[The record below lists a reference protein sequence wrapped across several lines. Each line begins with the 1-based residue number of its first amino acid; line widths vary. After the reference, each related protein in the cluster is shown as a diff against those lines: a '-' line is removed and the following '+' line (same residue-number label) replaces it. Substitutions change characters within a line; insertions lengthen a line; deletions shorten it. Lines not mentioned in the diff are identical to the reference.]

1 MTGLFKRDI
10 EINEENNE
18 EIEKHSILIG
28 YYNYTVVLTYI
39 GMLVSFAGILF
50 ATKNNIKYALL
61 CLVISGFCDMFDGAI
76 ASTRKRTKKEKRFGV
91 QIDSLSDL
99 ICFGVFPAI
108 IVNFHIN
115 NKFTAWI
122 CGLYVLCALIRLA
135 YFNVDEEERQDKV
148 GGKRK
153 YYKGM
158 PVTMMAIILPL
169 ACMFLPKPG
178 SLFVL
183 LAASF
188 AFLVPVK
195 LRKAGNVGKVVM
207 FAIGL
212 FTFITVL
219 MEVL

>member
-1 MTGLFKRDI
+1 MTKLFKRNVDV
-10 EINEENNE
+10 NEENM
-18 EIEKHSILIG
+18 EKHALLIG

-50 ATKNNIKYALL
+50 ATKSNINYALL
-61 CLVISGFCDMFDGAI
+61 CLVISGFCDMFDGAV

-99 ICFGVFPAI
+99 ICFGVLPAL
-108 IVNFHIN
+108 IVNFKVN

-122 CGLYVLCALIRLA
+122 CGLFVLCALIRLA
-135 YFNVDEEERQDKV
+135 FFNVDEEERQDTQ

-153 YYKGM
+153 YYLGM
-158 PVTMMAIILPL
+158 PVTMIAIILPL
-169 ACMFLPKPG
+169 ACMYLPKTG
-178 SLFVL
+178 SLITI
-183 LAASF
+183 LAASI

-195 LRKAGNVGKVVM
+195 LKKAGNVGKVVL

-212 FTFITVL
+212 FTFIRVL

>member
-1 MTGLFKRDI
+1 MTELYENDVL
-10 EINEENNE
+10 NNE
-18 EIEKHSILIG
+18 EVEEQEVEKSSLLIG
-28 YYNYTVVLTYI
+28 YYNYTVILTYI
-39 GMLVSFAGILF
+39 GMLVGFAGMLF
-50 ATKNNIKYALL
+50 ATKNNINYALL
-61 CLVISGFCDMFDGAI
+61 CLVLSGFCDMFDGAV

-99 ICFGVFPAI
+99 ICFGVLPAI
-108 IVNFHIN
+108 IVSFNVN
-115 NKFTAWI
+115 NKFSTWV

-153 YYKGM
+153 YYQGM

-169 ACMFLPKPG
+169 AVIYLKAA
-178 SLFVL
+178 SVFVL

-188 AFLVPVK
+188 AFLIPVK
-195 LRKAGNVGKVVM
+195 LKKAGNVSKVVLV
-207 FAIGL
+207 AIGL
-212 FTFITVL
+212 FTFIRVL

>member
-1 MTGLFKRDI
+1 MTRLFKRNI
-10 EINEENNE
+10 EINEDNNE
-18 EIEKHSILIG
+18 EMEKRSLLIG

-50 ATKNNIKYALL
+50 ATKNNINYALL
-61 CLVISGFCDMFDGAI
+61 CLVISGFCDMFDGAV

-99 ICFGVFPAI
+99 ICFGVLPAL
-108 IVNFHIN
+108 IVNFKVN

-169 ACMFLPKPG
+169 ACIFLPKMG
-178 SLFVL
+178 SLIVL

-188 AFLVPVK
+188 AFLIPVK
-195 LRKAGNVGKVVM
+195 LKKAGNVSKVVLV
-207 FAIGL
+207 AVGL
-212 FTFITVL
+212 FTFIRVL